1 MDTSTHRPLNL
12 NVGYRFI
19 VISGIPGMKQAD
31 QKTVNAAAYGTNRV
45 FVSSRSFIQY
55 HDA

>member
-1 MDTSTHRPLNL
+1 MGRAEDFSPSAVATRLL
-12 NVGYRFI
+12 F
-19 VISGIPGMKQAD
+19 ISGIPGMKQAD